1 MIYSY
6 TQISQYLTC
15 PRRYRHRY
23 LDGWKEKDTRAA
35 MLFGRGFERALAA
48 YFLRQDAA
56 AALFREWKLYQDQKL
71 EYSHGD
77 TWDRM
82 LEQGIQLLDRF
93 CQDDSV
99 RIRQP
104 RRNLQIKFVR
114 PLSDQNEFV
123 AYIDAIGRLD
133 NQRCLLEWKT
143 SASRYPE
150 KPDGLLAL
158 DPQLVCY
165 SWITGVSEVAQVVFV
180 RKRLVEI
187 QYLHTTITDEQ
198 RREFGQLVEAT
209 IQQIESAQFLPH
221 SGIRFPQNPCSS
233 CPYIGLCLGRPEL
246 VEAALIRGQEQNSLI
261 GLTNFITRDPPMLP
275 KLNRRRA
282 QFVLTKIDEILAWE
296 KRKEAE
302 RDNRFV
308 EPGRYLCEVRAGQ
321 YWRLEKLKSFDEF
334 LERRFPES
342 RRKAYYLMSIHEHL
356 PPEARRE
363 LKAIG
368 WTKGLELA
376 KLARRDGQRFESAI
390 WLHRAREMQTE
401 DFKREVEKE
410 LSGKEEEPWEII
422 YFKVYKSQIPVIEQ
436 AIDTAALMLGTDK
449 SRGYCLEMICA
460 AFPAG
465 ANLDNGN
472 PDILLNSISQFF
484 KFLPGEQKH
493 AFLQRV
499 NEEIES

>member
-23 LDGWKEKDTRAA
+23 LDGWQEKDSRAA
-35 MLFGRGFERALAA
+35 MFFGRAFERALAA
-48 YFLRQDAA
+48 FFLRQDAT
-56 AALFREWKLYQDQKL
+56 AALFQEWKLYQDQTL

-93 CQDDSV
+93 CQEDRV

-114 PLSDQNEFV
+114 PLSRQNEFV
-123 AYIDAIGRLD
+123 AYIDAIGQLD
-133 NQRCLLEWKT
+133 DRGCLLEWKT
-143 SASRYPE
+143 TSSRYPE

-158 DPQLVCY
+158 DPQLICY

-198 RREFGQLVEAT
+198 RREFGQLVETT
-209 IQQIESAQFLPH
+209 IMQIEAAQFLPH

-233 CPYIGLCLGRPEL
+233 CPYIGLCLGRQEL
-246 VEAALIRGQEQNSLI
+246 VEATLIRRPGAEQLDW
-261 GLTNFITRDPPMLP
+261 LDDFITKNPPMLP

-296 KRKEAE
+296 QRNEVEK
-302 RDNRFV
+302 DTRFV
-308 EPGRYLCEVRAGQ
+308 ELGRYLCEVRAGQ
-321 YWRLEKLKSFDEF
+321 YWRLENLKSFDEF

-356 PPEARRE
+356 PPQVRRE
-363 LKAIG
+363 LKQVG

-376 KLARRDGQRFESAI
+376 KLARRRDGQEFDCAT
-390 WLHRAREMQTE
+390 WLHKARLLPKDE
-401 DFKREVEKE
+401 FRREVERE
-410 LSGKEEEPWEII
+410 LTGKETEPWEIV
-422 YFKVYKSQIPVIEQ
+422 YFKLYKSQVPVIEQ
-436 AIDTAALMLGTDK
+436 ALETAALMLGSDR

-460 AFPAG
+460 DFLAG
-465 ANLDNGN
+465 AHLQDGD
-472 PDILLNSISQFF
+472 PDVLLRALSSSF
-484 KFLPGEQKH
+484 KFLPENQRQ
-493 AFLQRV
+493 AFLELV
-499 NEEIES
+499 NEQVQ